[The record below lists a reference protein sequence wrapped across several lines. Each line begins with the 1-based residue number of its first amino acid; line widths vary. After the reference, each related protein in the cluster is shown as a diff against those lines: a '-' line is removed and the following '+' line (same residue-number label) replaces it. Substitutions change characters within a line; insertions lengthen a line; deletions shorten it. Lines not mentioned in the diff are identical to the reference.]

1 MAEDPIHK
9 ELDALKADIAQLR
22 KDIAGLTAAVRDV
35 ASEKVA
41 DTKADAQQRVQGAWA
56 DVERKLDEV
65 LNQGRATVGDIEDK
79 INILRSSSNTSFF
92 LSASTVND
100 SYMLWSSSSFTV

>member
-79 INILRSSSNTSFF
+79 INQHPAGS
-92 LSASTVND
+92 
-100 SYMLWSSSSFTV
+100 MLTAFGLGFVIDKLMDVGGRH